1 MSTATSPETHTDTHT
16 DTRAGAGVSDG
27 RERYAGPEAATA
39 R

>member
-16 DTRAGAGVSDG
+16 DTHTGAGVSDG
-27 RERYAGPEAATA
+27 CERYAGPEAVTA

>member
-16 DTRAGAGVSDG
+16 WAGASDG
-27 RERYAGPEAATA
+27 CERYAGPEAATA